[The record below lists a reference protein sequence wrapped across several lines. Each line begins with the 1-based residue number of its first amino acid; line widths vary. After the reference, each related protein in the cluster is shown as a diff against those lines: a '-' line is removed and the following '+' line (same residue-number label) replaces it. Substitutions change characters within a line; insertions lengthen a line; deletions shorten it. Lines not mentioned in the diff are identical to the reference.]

1 MPPQPIE
8 QLHDLL
14 SRQGKVAERII
25 TVKAAL
31 GDVRQNLSTA
41 LAEQYLHTPRG
52 TVAIREDLMKEEQ
65 TYERLLQALH
75 DMQAQIEER
84 VRPVAEQVIQAE
96 VERLR
101 DLSQH
106 HRTALQDTL
115 GHIDENILNCR
126 SYIDQ
131 YQQRRSDL
139 AAVNER
145 LTKLGADPAPMPDVL
160 PEQNLSDII
169 RARVEGLRMEGKI

>member
-1 MPPQPIE
+1 MQPHPIE

-14 SRQGKVAERII
+14 SEQRKVAEKI
-25 TVKAAL
+25 TGVKATL
-31 GDVRQNLSTA
+31 NYVRQNLSTA
-41 LAEQYLHTPRG
+41 LAQQYLHTLRAG
-52 TVAIREDLMKEEQ
+52 IEIREDLMKEEQ
-65 TYERLLQALH
+65 SYERLLQALH

-101 DLSQH
+101 DLWEH
-106 HRTALQDTL
+106 HRTALQDSL
-115 GHIDENILNCR
+115 SRFDQNILNCR

-139 AAVNER
+139 AAINER

-160 PEQNLSDII
+160 PQQNLGDII
-169 RARVEGLRMEGKI
+169 SARVQGLRMEGKI

>member
-1 MPPQPIE
+1 MPPQPVE
-8 QLHDLL
+8 ELHDLL
-14 SRQGKVAERII
+14 SEQGKVASKIN

-31 GDVRQNLSTA
+31 GYVRQNLSTA
-41 LAEQYLHTPRG
+41 LAQQYLHTLRAG
-52 TVAIREDLMKEEQ
+52 IEIREDLMKEEQ
-65 TYERLLQALH
+65 SYERLLQALH
-75 DMQAQIEER
+75 DMQAQLEER

-101 DLSQH
+101 DLSVR
-106 HRTALQDTL
+106 HRVALQDTL
-115 GHIDENILNCR
+115 AHIDANILNCR

-131 YQQRRSDL
+131 YQQRRCDL

-145 LTKLGADPAPMPDVL
+145 LTKLGADPMPMPESF
-160 PEQNLSDII
+160 PEQNLGDII

>member
-1 MPPQPIE
+1 MLPQAIE
-8 QLHDLL
+8 QLHELL
-14 SRQGKVAERII
+14 SEQAKVAEKI
-25 TVKAAL
+25 TGVSAAL
-31 GDVRQNLSTA
+31 GHVRQNLSTA
-41 LAEQYLHTPRG
+41 LAQQYLHTLQAG
-52 TVAIREDLMKEEQ
+52 VEFREDLMKEEQ

-101 DLSQH
+101 QLSED
-106 HRTALQDTL
+106 HRTALQDSL
-115 GHIDENILNCR
+115 AHIDANILSCR
-126 SYIDQ
+126 SYVDQ
-131 YQQRRSDL
+131 YHQKRSDL

-145 LTKLGADPAPMPDVL
+145 LSRLGADPAPIPDGL
-160 PEQNLSDII
+160 PEQNLGDII

>member
-1 MPPQPIE
+1 MQPQPIE

-14 SRQGKVAERII
+14 SEQGKVVEKICG
-25 TVKAAL
+25 VKAAL
-31 GDVRQNLSTA
+31 GYVRQNLSTT
-41 LAEQYLHTPRG
+41 LAQQCLQTPRAG
-52 TVAIREDLMKEEQ
+52 VEIREDLMKEEQ

-106 HRTALQDTL
+106 HRSALQDSL
-115 GHIDENILNCR
+115 AHIDENILNCR

-145 LTKLGADPAPMPDVL
+145 LSKLGADPAPMPDVL
-160 PEQNLSDII
+160 PEQNLGDII

>member
-1 MPPQPIE
+1 MQLQPIE
-8 QLHDLL
+8 QLHGLL
-14 SRQGKVAERII
+14 SEQRNVAEKI
-25 TVKAAL
+25 TGVKAAL
-31 GDVRQNLSTA
+31 GYVRQSLSTA
-41 LAEQYLHTPRG
+41 LAQQYLHTPRG
-52 TVAIREDLMKEEQ
+52 GVEIREDLMKEEQ
-65 TYERLLQALH
+65 SYERLLKALH

-101 DLSQH
+101 DLSEH
-106 HRTALQDTL
+106 HRAALQNSL
-115 GHIDENILNCR
+115 ARIDENILNCR

-145 LTKLGADPAPMPDVL
+145 LTRLGADPAPLPDFL
-160 PEQNLSDII
+160 PEQNLGDVI
-169 RARVEGLRMEGKI
+169 RARVEGLRTEGRI